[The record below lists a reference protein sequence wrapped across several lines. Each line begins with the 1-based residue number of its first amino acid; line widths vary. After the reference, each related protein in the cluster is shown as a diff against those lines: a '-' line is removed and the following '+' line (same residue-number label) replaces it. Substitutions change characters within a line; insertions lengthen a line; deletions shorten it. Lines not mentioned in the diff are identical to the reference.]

1 MIINLNDNILVKL
14 NDRGK
19 DIFYHQFDKILH
31 EFPESGIKRHM
42 PVVDENG
49 YTEFQIWRFM
59 ELYGEH
65 IGMGNL
71 PILENYNV
79 IYKKPYDFCSDEE
92 LEEASKQLTNC
103 LDSLGN
109 LSDGILGL
117 VLYWLWK
124 TQDENG
130 NTPIEKISMEFKD
143 YFKRFEIKEPRTVK
157 YAGSK
162 EGSEESDI
170 LNNGCWSRLKDAL
183 SDIESNEK
191 EKSYFKVEGAKM
203 VVEPKD
209 YDLCKEE
216 CDYHFEEC
224 SNGHKNII
232 FTLNGKIKEDTGI
245 SRIQIRLDKCNLE
258 EVVDAEWKE
267 KNSHTR
273 YCSACGFEETHW
285 RTDEYKRCP
294 NCGAKIRKSKKY
306 LEDYITVC

>member
-1 MIINLNDNILVKL
+1 MTINLNDNILVKL

-31 EFPESGIKRHM
+31 EFPESGIKCHM

-65 IGMGNL
+65 IGMGKP
-71 PILENYNV
+71 PILENMNV
-79 IYKKPYDFCSDEE
+79 IY
-92 LEEASKQLTNC
+92 
-103 LDSLGN
+103 
-109 LSDGILGL
+109 
-117 VLYWLWK
+117 
-124 TQDENG
+124 
-130 NTPIEKISMEFKD
+130 
-143 YFKRFEIKEPRTVK
+143 
-157 YAGSK
+157 K
-162 EGSEESDI
+162 EGSEESDV
-170 LNNGCWSRLKDAL
+170 LNNGCWARLKDAF

-191 EKSYFKVEGAKM
+191 EKSYFKVEGTRM
-203 VVEPKD
+203 VVEQKD

-224 SNGHKNII
+224 SDGHKNII

-245 SRIQIRLDKCNLE
+245 SRIHIRLDKCNLE

-267 KNSHTR
+267 KNSNTI
-273 YCSACGFEETHW
+273 YCSACGFEEAHW
-285 RTDEYKRCP
+285 LADEYKRCP

-306 LEDYITVC
+306 LEDYISLC